1 MRLHKKTVSIG
12 GDHAGSVVMHGA
24 GEQFEPA
31 RDINPSLEI
40 AARSNQEVRD
50 SEERYR
56 AVVEQASEGMY
67 LADMDTKRIVEVNN
81 ACRKLLGYDADEA
94 LNLTLYD
101 IIAHDTDSIDNHMR
115 LTKMEGHRRVGERQY
130 RRKDGTLV
138 DVDVSA
144 SLVTY
149 GNREV
154 LCVAIRDLTE
164 RKRTDVVLRSR
175 NEELTAAALEH
186 ARLYTASQNEL
197 VAQKRT
203 GADLKKEHDFI
214 TAVVDNAGMLIV
226 VIDKTGRIV
235 SFNNA
240 CEQTSGYL
248 FEEVKD
254 KFFYDVLLT
263 QEDVERL
270 KSVVAEVHPGE
281 VSGKNESYWRT
292 KNGDLRLISWSNTAL
307 VDGVG
312 AIEFVVSMGI
322 DITEQ
327 RLAEAAL
334 RKSEQRYR
342 ALYSAAERQAREMA
356 LLDEVRT
363 VLTRE
368 PDPQAVFR
376 TVVEAVASTFGY
388 AMVSLYLSDGDKLVL
403 QHQVGYAHVI
413 DRVPLSKGIMG
424 IVARTG
430 KPKLVE
436 RVEGDPAY
444 IDATDGMTSQVCV
457 PIFDQDAVVGV
468 LNVES
473 TTGLKVSGADLSMMM
488 ALSEHINIAIGRARL
503 YTEVRELAV
512 RDGLTGIY
520 NRREM
525 ERLLKE
531 EVARHDRYGGAVAL
545 ILLDIDHFKS
555 VNDTY
560 GHPVGDLV
568 LQWLAHLLRDNIR
581 SVDRL
586 ARYGGEEL
594 AIILPET
601 PAKNALHLA
610 HTLRRLVASQPFTF
624 QQTDEQVA
632 QIRITI
638 SLGVAGI
645 PCNAHSEETLI
656 ATADSALYEAKRQ
669 GRNRAIQF
677 QDIPRAQPIPSALP
691 KNRRLEVSS

>member
-1 MRLHKKTVSIG
+1 L
-12 GDHAGSVVMHGA
+12 
-24 GEQFEPA
+24 A
-31 RDINPSLEI
+31 RDINTSLEI
-40 AARSNQEVRD
+40 AARSNHEVRD

-56 AVVEQASEGMY
+56 VVIEQASEGMY
-67 LADMDTKRIVEVNN
+67 LADVDTKRIVEVNN
-81 ACRKLLGYDADEA
+81 TCRKLLGYDTDEA
-94 LNLTLYD
+94 LSLTLYD
-101 IIAHDTDSIDNHMR
+101 IIAHDPDSIDNHMR
-115 LTKMEGHRRVGERQY
+115 LTKMNGHRRVGERQY
-130 RRKDGTLV
+130 RRKDGSLV

-144 SLVTY
+144 SLITY
-149 GNREV
+149 GDREV
-154 LCVAIRDLTE
+154 LCVVIRDVTE
-164 RKRTDVVLRSR
+164 RKQTDVALRRR
-175 NEELTAAALEH
+175 NEELTAAALEN

-197 VAQKRT
+197 VKQKRT
-203 GADLKKEHDFI
+203 WADLKKEHAFI
-214 TAVVDNAGMLIV
+214 SAVVDNAGMLIV
-226 VIDKTGRIV
+226 VIDKTGHIV

-248 FEEVKD
+248 FKEVKD

-263 QEDVERL
+263 PEDVKRV
-270 KSVVAEVHPGE
+270 KSIVAEVQPGQ
-281 VSGKNESYWRT
+281 VSGKNESYWLT
-292 KNGDLRLISWSNTAL
+292 KNGDLRLISWSNTSL
-307 VDGVG
+307 VDSVG
-312 AIEFVVSMGI
+312 ATEFVVSMGI

-342 ALYSAAERQAREMA
+342 ALYAAAERQAREMA

-368 PDPQAVFR
+368 PNPQAVFR
-376 TVVEAVASTFGY
+376 TVVETVASTFGY
-388 AMVSLYLSDGDKLVL
+388 AMVSLYLIAGDKLVL
-403 QHQVGYAHVI
+403 QHQVGYDHVK
-413 DRVPLSKGIMG
+413 DQVPLSKGIMG

-430 KPKLVE
+430 KPKLVD
-436 RVEGDPAY
+436 RVEGDPSY
-444 IDATDGMTSQVCV
+444 IDATEGMTSQVCV
-457 PIFDQDAVVGV
+457 PIFDQDDVVGV

-473 TTGLKVSGADLSMMM
+473 TTQLKVSGADLSMMM
-488 ALSEHINIAIGRARL
+488 ALSEHINIAVERARL

-531 EVARHDRYGGAVAL
+531 EVARHNRYGGTISL

-568 LQWLAHLLRDNIR
+568 LQWMAQLLRNHIR

-601 PAKNALHLA
+601 SAKNALHLA
-610 HTLRRLVASQPFTF
+610 ETLRRLVASQPFTF
-624 QQTDEQVA
+624 QQTEEQVA
-632 QIRITI
+632 QIPITI

-645 PCNAHSEETLI
+645 PDNAYSEETLI
-656 ATADSALYEAKRQ
+656 TAADVALYKAKRQ
-669 GRNRAIQF
+669 GRNRAVQF
-677 QDIPRAQPIPSALP
+677 QDMPAAQPIACPPP